1 MALGDRVNCGASA
14 SRTRPPGHRVSL
26 ETGVGGDTPEDSA
39 YDALS
44 RLSQAKDDD
53 SIVNLTY
60 DSLSRV
66 LTEVRGSNFPRT
78 PLLADRTG
86 RAAGGCELC

>member
-1 MALGDRVNCGASA
+1 MN
-14 SRTRPPGHRVSL
+14 
-26 ETGVGGDTPEDSA
+26 
-39 YDALS
+39 
-44 RLSQAKDDD
+44 RLLQAKDDD

-86 RAAGGCELC
+86 RAAGGSEL